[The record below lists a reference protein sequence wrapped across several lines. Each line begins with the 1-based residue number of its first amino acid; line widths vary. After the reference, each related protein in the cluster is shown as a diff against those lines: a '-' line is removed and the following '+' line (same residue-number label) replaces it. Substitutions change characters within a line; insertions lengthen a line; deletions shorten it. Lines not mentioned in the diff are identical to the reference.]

1 MHVLQ
6 KLIAYGALSIS
17 VSDSIGYLV
26 NEDGF
31 DYMKISFLRGIK
43 AQQRSL
49 RDYSKTYARSRYY
62 DEAKPWNERCDVAFA
77 GASQNE
83 IDHSDA
89 IIGCRILVEGSNM
102 PFTPEGVQILRK
114 ASVLIAP
121 SMAADSISTPNIRRD
136 IWMDLSLIFC
146 SPCLQVVAGE
156 LELNHECSLIH
167 WSPEDFECKL
177 QVVFLIDCSNKSYS
191 LPFKNC
197 KWLLGLLLCS
207 CMPCSY

>member
-1 MHVLQ
+1 MVLVVYNHFHFWYCHDENADFIH
-6 KLIAYGALSIS
+6 LNWSS
-17 VSDSIGYLV
+17 VQL
-26 NEDGF
+26 
-31 DYMKISFLRGIK
+31 M
-43 AQQRSL
+43 
-49 RDYSKTYARSRYY
+49 
-62 DEAKPWNERCDVAFA
+62 
-77 GASQNE
+77 
-83 IDHSDA
+83 
-89 IIGCRILVEGSNM
+89 
-102 PFTPEGVQILRK
+102 
-114 ASVLIAP
+114 
-121 SMAADSISTPNIRRD
+121 ADSISTPNIRRD

-207 CMPCSY
+207 CMPCSYWLFLFKLNLTHSYMLRLEWYNFHKRSCFLYTEKCIIMRVYLWFCLLFYLFIFLWGGVLTLNWWQMKFER